1 MANLKVS
8 SKVLPIVPLSP
19 VEGIRTGHY
28 FKRISD
34 SFTRNS
40 QATHSIVRRQV
51 MFIDDIWGANR
62 KLIPKIVLKI
72 VVITQKVF

>member
-1 MANLKVS
+1 VVE
-8 SKVLPIVPLSP
+8 KVLPIDTLAPA
-19 VEGIRTGHY
+19 EGIRTYHY

-34 SFTRNS
+34 SFPRNS

-51 MFIDDIWGANR
+51 MFIDDIWGASR
-62 KLIPKIVLKI
+62 KLVPKIVVKI